1 MKTTMFEQAQA
12 QTGLSAE
19 NLESFMIFYVQ
30 ESARYA
36 YATKSETNYSWE
48 LPSSANNER
57 RLLLSYDATQAVV
70 TISCEIAYQLFDGD
84 THFFVKKAGTV
95 TPAEFGKP
103 LSAIVT
109 AALQELSA
117 WKPSYD
123 LF

>member
-12 QTGLSAE
+12 QTGLSSE

-36 YATKSETNYSWE
+36 YATKSETNYSWQ
-48 LPSSANNER
+48 LPGNSTTER
-57 RLLLSYDATQAVV
+57 RLLLNYDAARAVV
-70 TISCEIAYQLFDGD
+70 TISFEVAYQLFDGD
-84 THFFVKKAGTV
+84 THFFVKTAGTV
-95 TPAEFGKP
+95 SPAEFGKP

-109 AALQELSA
+109 AALLDLAA